1 MKNLL
6 PILTIFCLGTGML
19 RGEETPAPFA
29 SPEPDAPSDQ
39 DYAALQKTSPF
50 TRVLSLPETYT
61 LRGVA
66 SVGGAQIATL
76 YNRETK
82 KTIVV
87 TPDGNNEAGLTLVE
101 VVPGRDLEGV
111 TAKISFAGDEAE
123 LKYDIEHI
131 FPQPGQHGGGGG
143 KHDGGKDGERRGP
156 SSQDIERFKA
166 LPEEKQAKLREY
178 IGHVMKNY
186 PDMPREEKG
195 NLIRGAMIRLTDGR
209 DIEMPGTPPQG
220 GGSPPGSSG
229 APQSRGDGDRSER
242 R

>member
-1 MKNLL
+1 MNQLL
-6 PILTIFCLGTGML
+6 PILSVSVLAIGTL
-19 RGEETPAPFA
+19 CGEDSSVRPVAPQPAP
-29 SPEPDAPSDQ
+29 PSEQ
-39 DYAALQKTSPF
+39 DYEALRKTSPF

-101 VVPGRDLEGV
+101 VVPGNDLAGV
-111 TAKISFAGDEAE
+111 TAKVSFAGDEAE
-123 LKYDIEHI
+123 LKYDVEHL
-131 FPQPGQHGGGGG
+131 FPQPKGQAHSGRRE
-143 KHDGGKDGERRGP
+143 GGKDGERRRP
-156 SSQDIERFKA
+156 SPQDIERFKA
-166 LPEEKQAKLREY
+166 LPEEKQAKLKEY
-178 IGHVMKNY
+178 IGHVIKNY
-186 PDMPREEKG
+186 PDMSREEKG

-209 DIEMPGTPPQG
+209 DIEVPPAPTPG
-220 GGSPPGSSG
+220 GGAAADG
-229 APQSRGDGDRSER
+229 AKSGDRKSRSEKAR